1 MRTRISAAALLLAL
15 AGCAPIGAHSVIR
28 EAETALVRA
37 RAAGAERF
45 APYQTASAELYLEKA
60 REEQGRAQYGAAKDL
75 ARQSVDFSRQA
86 VERAGEQGTSAS
98 TPPVADPASAPTS
111 RNP

>member
-1 MRTRISAAALLLAL
+1 MRVRTRIFAAALFLAL
-15 AGCAPIGAHSVIR
+15 TGCGPIGAHGVIR

-37 RAAGAERF
+37 RAVGSERY
-45 APYQTASAELYLEKA
+45 APYQTAAAELYLEKA

-75 ARQSVDFSRQA
+75 ARQSLDFARQA
-86 VERAGEQGTSAS
+86 ADRAGGKGS
-98 TPPVADPASAPTS
+98 VAAPAEPATAPTS

>member
-1 MRTRISAAALLLAL
+1 VRTRVSALALLLAL
-15 AGCAPIGAHSVIR
+15 AGCGPIGAYGVIR

-37 RAAGAERF
+37 RAAGSERY

-75 ARQSVDFSRQA
+75 ARQSLDFARQA
-86 VERAGEQGTSAS
+86 TERAGDRATSTA
-98 TPPVADPASAPTS
+98 PVAEPANVPTS

>member
-1 MRTRISAAALLLAL
+1 VRTRISAAALFLAL
-15 AGCAPIGAHSVIR
+15 AGCGPIGSHGVIR

-37 RAAGAERF
+37 RAAGSDRY

-60 REEQGRAQYGAAKDL
+60 REEQGRAEYGAAKDL
-75 ARQSVDFSRQA
+75 ARQSLDFARRA
-86 VERAGEQGTSAS
+86 AERAGDRAAS
-98 TPPVADPASAPTS
+98 PAAEPASAPTS